1 MTFNASL
8 WPLEKGHCFLIVCNV
23 SQIDLLFFP
32 LEACKSVCPI
42 WESLDKLIFILF
54 FPHLGCKTRILI
66 QKWLIVLVAT
76 SDNLICNLACASVDR
91 SISSSKKSLCVIDLQ
106 VMKEFSSCASLC
118 VCLPLEN
125 DSAVFVIHHSVF
137 VSCHSLD
144 LFFPLECY
152 SSLLNLWLVLRHG
165 VFSGTTSM
173 STVAS
178 AFWESLCVCVYLI
191 MPVFACVRGRD
202 FGCLSDFTFE
212 SWAVLFIVVKPK

>member
-8 WPLEKGHCFLIVCNV
+8 WPLEKGHCFLIVCKV

-42 WESLDKLIFILF
+42 QESLDKLIFILF
-54 FPHLGCKTRILI
+54 SHLGCKTRILI

-76 SDNLICNLACASVDR
+76 SDNLIDNLICNLACASVDR
-91 SISSSKKSLCVIDLQ
+91 SISSSNKSLCIIDLQ
-106 VMKEFSSCASLC
+106 VVEFSSCASLC

-144 LFFPLECY
+144 LFFPLSVTLAY
-152 SSLLNLWLVLRHG
+152 WTFDLSSVMG
-165 VFSGTTSM
+165 FSL
-173 STVAS
+173 
-178 AFWESLCVCVYLI
+178 EPPVC
-191 MPVFACVRGRD
+191 
-202 FGCLSDFTFE
+202 
-212 SWAVLFIVVKPK
+212 

>member
-1 MTFNASL
+1 MFVLFKSL
-8 WPLEKGHCFLIVCNV
+8 WTNSF
-23 SQIDLLFFP
+23 SYFF
-32 LEACKSVCPI
+32 S
-42 WESLDKLIFILF
+42 
-54 FPHLGCKTRILI
+54 HLGCKTRILI

-91 SISSSKKSLCVIDLQ
+91 SISSSKKSLCIIDLQ
-106 VMKEFSSCASLC
+106 VVEFSSCASLC

-144 LFFPLECY
+144 LFFSLECY

-173 STVAS
+173 LTVAS
-178 AFWESLCVCVYLI
+178 AFWESLCV
-191 MPVFACVRGRD
+191 FNNACVCVCERERVWV
-202 FGCLSDFTFE
+202 FEWLHFWKLGCTIDCSE
-212 SWAVLFIVVKPK
+212 I